1 MSATYIA
8 VDTETGGIGSDV
20 SLLTAYIAVL
30 DKQMNIIDELD
41 SMKESMMEY
50 PADLRLRVLAVL
62 KKTGRQ

>member
-1 MSATYIA
+1 MPPEKADQLCYLIEHEA
-8 VDTETGGIGSDV
+8 GVV
-20 SLLTAYIAVL
+20 SYA
-30 DKQMNIIDELD
+30 ELD